1 MLLIIFAYLF
11 SCIIVKNTIQYIE
24 SSGNLNTA
32 VACPIDL
39 ILDDGFKKK
48 TKHMLSRAVLEGT
61 PPPQDFRR
69 YLKNGDAKRR
79 HRFWHTLSYIF
90 SA

>member
-1 MLLIIFAYLF
+1 MQ
-11 SCIIVKNTIQYIE
+11 KNTIQYIE

-39 ILDDGFKKK
+39 ALDDGFKKK
-48 TKHMLSRAVLEGT
+48 TKHMLSRAVLGEGVFS
-61 PPPQDFRR
+61 PPPHHPQVFRI
-69 YLKNGDAKRR
+69 YLKNGGAQRR
-79 HRFWHTLSYIF
+79 RRFWPTLSCIF